1 MVYGSIEAGGT
12 KFVCAVGTGPGDLRE
27 ESRFPTEDPAGTI
40 AQAIRFLREAGAR
53 QGGLKAVGIASF
65 GPIDLA
71 EGSPTWGY
79 ITTTPKLAWQHTDL
93 AGEVGRALG
102 VPVGFDTDVNGA
114 ALAESRWGAGQ
125 GLGDLVYIT
134 VGTGIGGGAISGG
147 RLVHGALHPEMGH
160 LQLPREPDDGF
171 AGACPFHGGCLEGL
185 ASGPAIEQRWG
196 NPGAELPTEHP
207 AWDLQ
212 ARYLASAAM
221 NIALTLSP
229 RKILLGGG
237 VMAAPGLIEKTR
249 AHFADRLKG
258 YLQAPAILAPNFLC
272 APGLGDKAGVLGGIA
287 LALDAAGDQPD

>member
-1 MVYGSIEAGGT
+1 MGCRARLGRSRLHHSRHRHRRRRDQRRYRPRRAP
-12 KFVCAVGTGPGDLRE
+12 PGDVL
-27 ESRFPTEDPAGTI
+27 
-40 AQAIRFLREAGAR
+40 
-53 QGGLKAVGIASF
+53 
-65 GPIDLA
+65 
-71 EGSPTWGY
+71 
-79 ITTTPKLAWQHTDL
+79 
-93 AGEVGRALG
+93 
-102 VPVGFDTDVNGA
+102 
-114 ALAESRWGAGQ
+114 
-125 GLGDLVYIT
+125 
-134 VGTGIGGGAISGG
+134 
-147 RLVHGALHPEMGH
+147 H

-237 VMAAPGLIEKTR
+237 VMAAPGLIERTR
-249 AHFADRLKG
+249 AHFADRLKA

-272 APGLGDKAGVLGGIA
+272 APGLGDKAGFS
-287 LALDAAGDQPD
+287 AGSRWLWMLRATNLTERRESGR